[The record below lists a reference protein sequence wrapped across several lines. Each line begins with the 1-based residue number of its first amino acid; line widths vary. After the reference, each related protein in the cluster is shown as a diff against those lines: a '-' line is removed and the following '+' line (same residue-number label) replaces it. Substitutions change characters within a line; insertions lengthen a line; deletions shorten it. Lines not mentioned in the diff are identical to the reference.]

1 VIALVTGASSGIGES
16 PARNHAGDSWR
27 ARVAD
32 GGWENVGRTMAL
44 NFDAVVRLTEA
55 LLALLRASAPS
66 SIVNVSE
73 RHVPRPY
80 AAVAALR
87 MLAPGLV
94 RRAQARVG
102 T

>member
-1 VIALVTGASSGIGES
+1 MIALVTGASSGIGES

-55 LLALLRASAPS
+55 LLALLRASAPCRS
-66 SIVNVSE
+66 STWPSATCPGPT
-73 RHVPRPY
+73 PRWT
-80 AAVAALR
+80 R
-87 MLAPGLV
+87 
-94 RRAQARVG
+94 
-102 T
+102 